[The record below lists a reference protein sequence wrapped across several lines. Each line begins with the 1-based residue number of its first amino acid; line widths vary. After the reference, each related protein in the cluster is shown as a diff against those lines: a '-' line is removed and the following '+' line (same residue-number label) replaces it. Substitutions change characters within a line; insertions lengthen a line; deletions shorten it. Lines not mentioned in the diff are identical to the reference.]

1 MANYSFRGGLL
12 FVLSNV
18 SHMAF
23 MAITNTHTS
32 FGVEMLNIVPLVE
45 HNIIAAGKVYKSVK
59 YCEMMMP

>member
-1 MANYSFRGGLL
+1 
-12 FVLSNV
+12 
-18 SHMAF
+18 MAF